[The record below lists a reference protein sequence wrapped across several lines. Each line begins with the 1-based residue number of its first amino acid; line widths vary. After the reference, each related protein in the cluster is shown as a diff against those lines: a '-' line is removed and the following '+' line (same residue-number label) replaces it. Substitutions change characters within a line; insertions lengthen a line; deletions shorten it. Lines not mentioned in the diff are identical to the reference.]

1 MSRFID
7 EKEKLKIELLKY
19 TQFWKQILLVSSLF
33 VLFSY
38 VYYRYSS
45 PIYRTETKIKVIDDS
60 KGFNLP
66 TDPLSMLSSK
76 SKINLD
82 NEIEVLH
89 SYRLLSPLVRD
100 LNLCTQYFSTDRFN
114 SKELWDLPIKI
125 TSLQTDTK
133 IHSELQFKVL
143 INPKRID
150 VYYNGT
156 VQHFT
161 INSTVLRLN
170 NIPIQFEVDRNKLLN
185 SNISEFLVKINSFPL
200 VIDNLISKLKIEQV
214 GKDSDIISLVLED
227 RNKTK
232 TQVVLNEIVKRFNE
246 DGISDSQLVSKRTV
260 EFIDDRFKYLTKE
273 LDSIENAK
281 KNYKQSRV
289 LTFIDN
295 DTGLN
300 TENKS
305 ATDEAYFNI
314 LTQIELSNLLK
325 ETISKNNDFEL
336 LPSNIGLDN
345 DVINGL
351 VSNHNT
357 QVLEREKL
365 LKIAGK
371 NNPNLQLL
379 ENKLIVIE
387 NNLKLTVSN
396 FINQLKIKRNQI
408 KANND
413 KFNSLFSSIPLN
425 EKNLRSIE
433 RQQQIKENIYLLLL
447 QKREESA
454 ISYVVTAPS
463 IKVIDFAVTS
473 NFPIKP
479 KKQLILFTG
488 FLIGFGGSLMFIYL
502 YFLFDTK
509 IKSNNDIKEYFVD
522 PVIVGEIPYFE
533 NEKTF
538 KDENDQSLMAESF
551 RILYSNLKYLFS
563 KNENSNNGKVF
574 LVTSSILGEG
584 KSFIASNL
592 ALAVGSYKHKVLL
605 IGADLRRPRLSEY
618 VNVNNVNNIKGGLST
633 YLSGYENHWKDLLVQ
648 NSNSS
653 NQVDFLFSGPIPP
666 NPSTLFSGDRF
677 MQLLEEAKL
686 EYDYI
691 FIDSAPTIY
700 INDTFLLSHLVDQT
714 IYVTRYNYTDKKL
727 LDFLNELIL
736 SQKLSNVS
744 ILLNSIE
751 QNNTSTYNYGYG
763 YGYGYNSYSDKKEN
777 SKKSL
782 FFNKIKNIISK

>member
-1 MSRFID
+1 MSKFID
-7 EKEKLKIELLKY
+7 EKEKLKMEFLKY
-19 TQFWKQILLVSSLF
+19 TQFWKQILFVTALF
-33 VLFSY
+33 VMFSY

-45 PIYRTETKIKVIDDS
+45 PIYKTETKIKVIDDS

-66 TDPLSMLSSK
+66 TDAMSMMSSK

-82 NEIEVLH
+82 NEIEILH

-100 LNLCTQYFSTDRFN
+100 LNLCTQYFSTDKFN
-114 SKELWDLPIKI
+114 SKELWDIPVKV
-125 TSLQTDTK
+125 TSLHSDTT
-133 IHSELQFKVL
+133 IHSELQFKIV
-143 INPKRID
+143 IHPKRID
-150 VYYNGT
+150 VFYNDT

-161 INSTVLRLN
+161 ISSAVLRLN
-170 NIPIQFEVDRNKLLN
+170 TIPIQIEIDRKKLQN
-185 SNISEFLVKINSFPL
+185 NNTSEFIVKINSFPL

-227 RNKTK
+227 RNKEK
-232 TQVVLNEIVKRFNE
+232 SKVILNEIVKRFND
-246 DGISDSQLVSKRTV
+246 DGIEDSQLVSKRTV

-273 LDSIENAK
+273 LDSIENVK

-305 ATDEAYFNI
+305 ASDEAYFNV

-325 ETISKNNDFEL
+325 ETISKNKNFDL

-345 DVINGL
+345 EVINGL
-351 VSNHNT
+351 VSEHNT
-357 QVLEREKL
+357 LVLEREKL

-371 NNPNLQLL
+371 NNPNLQFL
-379 ENKLIVIE
+379 ENKLNVLE
-387 NNLKLTVSN
+387 SNLKLTVSN
-396 FINQLKIKRNQI
+396 FISQLKVKSNQI
-408 KANND
+408 KLNND
-413 KFNSLFSSIPLN
+413 KFNSLFSSIPIN

-454 ISYVVTAPS
+454 ISYAVTAPS
-463 IKVIDFAVTS
+463 IKIIDFAVAS
-473 NFPIKP
+473 NFPVKP
-479 KKQLILFTG
+479 KKQLVLFTG
-488 FLIGFGGSLMFIYL
+488 FLIGIIGSLLFIYL

-509 IKSNNDIKEYFVD
+509 IKSNTDIKDYFVD
-522 PVIVGEIPYFE
+522 PIIVGEIPYFE

-563 KNENSNNGKVF
+563 KNEKSNAGKVV

-592 ALAVGSYKHKVLL
+592 ALAAGSYKHKVLL
-605 IGADLRRPRLSEY
+605 IGADLRRPTLSEY
-618 VNVNNVNNIKGGLST
+618 VFIDNMNNSKEGLST
-633 YLSGYENHWKDLLVQ
+633 YLSGYENNWQDLIVQ
-648 NSNSS
+648 NIELST
-653 NQVDFLFSGPIPP
+653 QVDFLFSGPIPP

-677 MQLLEEAKL
+677 MQLLEEAKSK
-686 EYDYI
+686 YDYI
-691 FIDSAPTIY
+691 FVDSAPTIY

-714 IYVTRYNYTDKKL
+714 IYVTRYNYSDKKL
-727 LDFLNELIL
+727 LEFLNELIQ
-736 SQKLSNVS
+736 SQKLFNVS

-751 QNNTSTYNYGYG
+751 KSNTSTYKYGYRYVYNG
-763 YGYGYNSYSDKKEN
+763 YGDEKTK
-777 SKKSL
+777 SKKWNFL
-782 FFNKIKNIISK
+782 NKTKKMFNL